1 MAPGI
6 IPEIIIKHLQN
17 FKDMN
22 GFCLFEAGKEKDL
35 IKDNARTVNIN
46 GREIVTVDEFIH
58 ELARQLDFPDY
69 YSSSLDSLEELLNDL
84 SWLKET
90 RFAIVVRNYS
100 FFLCEEKNPARKTNL
115 LGLLNDVAEQWDNV
129 PNYPGEEDFRNK
141 AVFNIY
147 IEKGT
152 VAAAELEKLNI
163 SYNEIK

>member
-1 MAPGI
+1 MVSVI

-22 GFCLFEAGKEKDL
+22 GYCLFETGKEKDL
-35 IKDNARTVNIN
+35 IKDNTRIVNIN

-90 RFAIVVRNYS
+90 QFAIVVRNYS
-100 FFLCEEKNPARKTNL
+100 FFLCEEKNPVRKANL

-147 IEKGT
+147 IEKGN

-163 SYNEIK
+163 SYNEVK

>member
-1 MAPGI
+1 MVSVTIPG
-6 IPEIIIKHLQN
+6 IIIKHLQN
-17 FKDMN
+17 SKDMN
-22 GFCLFEAGKEKDL
+22 GYCLFEAGKEKDL
-35 IKDNARTVNIN
+35 IKDNTRIVNIN

-90 RFAIVVRNYS
+90 QFAIVVRNYS

-147 IEKGT
+147 IEKGN
-152 VAAAELEKLNI
+152 VAVAELEKLNI
-163 SYNEIK
+163 SYNEVK

>member
-1 MAPGI
+1 MAFAI
-6 IPEIIIKHLQN
+6 IQEIIIEHLQN

-35 IKDNARTVNIN
+35 IKDNARIVRID

-58 ELARQLDFPDY
+58 ELAKQLDFPDY

-84 SWLKET
+84 SWLDES
-90 RFAIVVRNYS
+90 RFAIIVRNYS
-100 FFLCEEKNPARKTNL
+100 FFLCEEKNLARKTNL
-115 LGLLNDVAEQWDNV
+115 LSLLNDVAEQWDNV

-147 IEKGT
+147 IEK
-152 VAAAELEKLNI
+152 AAAAVSELEKLKI
-163 SYNEIK
+163 SYNEVK